1 MFTLEN
7 WSEQD
12 YENFTE
18 YLKSNADL
26 KFRAFHSSLVPDTDS
41 NSFIGIRMPFMRKLA
56 KEISKGNA
64 RKFLDISKSE
74 YYEQRIISAIVTG
87 LIKTND
93 YDDFISLVNAF
104 MPKINNWAVC
114 DCFCAGLKEVKKYK
128 KEFFEYLSKY
138 LNSNNEWY
146 IRFAFVMMLNYY
158 LESEYID
165 EVLKR
170 CDSVNSDKYY
180 ILMAQAWMLA
190 TAYAKQK
197 EATHRYF
204 LNNNLNDAAFNKAVQ
219 KCIESLRVSD
229 EDKKFLRTLK
239 RH

>member
-128 KEFFEYLSKY
+128 KEFFDYLSKY